1 MNAEVC
7 CARWGRS
14 ISSITSTCNA
24 TRPVDPPGTGKWFD
38 AARRAHRRV
47 VAADEVRTHQFGYLT
62 NELDDQ
68 EQTPARVSAWE
79 AVTALNE
86 IARRACAADFDVFLD
101 CALEACDRN
110 SVRSL
115 SERVAS
121 TAGA

>member
-1 MNAEVC
+1 M
-7 CARWGRS
+7 
-14 ISSITSTCNA
+14 
-24 TRPVDPPGTGKWFD
+24 
-38 AARRAHRRV
+38 
-47 VAADEVRTHQFGYLT
+47 AADEVRTHQFGYLT